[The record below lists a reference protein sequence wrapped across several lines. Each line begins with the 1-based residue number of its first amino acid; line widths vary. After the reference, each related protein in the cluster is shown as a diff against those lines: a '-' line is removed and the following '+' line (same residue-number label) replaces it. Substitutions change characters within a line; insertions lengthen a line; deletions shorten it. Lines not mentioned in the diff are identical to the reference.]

1 MHYLICPRSS
11 VTDSEAAISAFIN
24 TIHPNF
30 NYIVTITAFS
40 ACLFTLFAVLLGL
53 STKESR
59 RRIVF
64 HLNVIAICLALTT
77 SILAGLS
84 NGKAIIDPFNQ
95 VSTRVF
101 IAATAS
107 ISLSPLLYDSILLT
121 RLFALYPPASTRQA
135 TLLKIFAFP
144 FCVKCARVVVIALL
158 LKEEVRAA
166 ADTTTEVLLQD
177 QATIWFRNPNI
188 VAVWTLQM
196 ADNMYSVSLFLYNL
210 HVRTRP
216 LKSEG
221 GIPSRIRH
229 VFYISIANFVFPLV
243 SNIALLISV
252 ITDHSP
258 NSGPGVLLLINY
270 YVTVMGVLCAT
281 IWFSRSEWTQAC
293 KEPLSNEMLRRKLNL
308 PRAPVGVW
316 MGGDE
321 VIVIGKTLTL
331 DPASLDGE
339 AFTNSKQPATPT
351 NIS

>member
-1 MHYLICPRSS
+1 MDCAKLLGESS
-11 VTDSEAAISAFIN
+11 VEYINVTDSEAAISAFIN

-30 NYIVTITAFS
+30 DYIVTITAFS

-64 HLNVIAICLALTT
+64 HLNVLAVCLALTT

-95 VSTRVF
+95 VSTPSV
-101 IAATAS
+101 
-107 ISLSPLLYDSILLT
+107 SLSPLLYDSILLT

-166 ADTTTEVLLQD
+166 AGTTTEVLLQD

-210 HVRTRP
+210 HIRARP
-216 LKSEG
+216 LKS
-221 GIPSRIRH
+221 
-229 VFYISIANFVFPLV
+229 V
-243 SNIALLISV
+243 AL
-252 ITDHSP
+252 
-258 NSGPGVLLLINY
+258 GVLLLINY

-281 IWFSRSEWTQAC
+281 IWFSRSEWTQTC
-293 KEPLSNEMLRRKLNL
+293 KEPLSNEMLQRKLNL
-308 PRAPVGVW
+308 PRAPAGVW
-316 MGGDE
+316 MGGSE

-339 AFTNSKQPATPT
+339 AFTNSKQSATPT
-351 NIS
+351 KIYSVISSHPESKPHCYLFSPMQRCSQLLLE

>member
-1 MHYLICPRSS
+1 MLTLFRLHHGLRKIARESS
-11 VTDSEAAISAFIN
+11 VEYINGVTDSEAAISAFIN
-24 TIHPNF
+24 TIRPNF
-30 NYIVTITAFS
+30 DYIVTITAFS
-40 ACLFTLFAVLLGL
+40 ACLFTLFAILLGL

-64 HLNVIAICLALTT
+64 HLNVLAICLALTT

-166 ADTTTEVLLQD
+166 AGTTTEVLQD
-177 QATIWFRNPNI
+177 QASIWFRNPNI

-210 HVRTRP
+210 HVRARP
-216 LKSEG
+216 LKSG

-229 VFYISIANFVFPLV
+229 VFYISVANFVFPLV

-258 NSGPGVLLLINY
+258 NSGPGVLPLINY

-281 IWFSRSEWTQAC
+281 IWFSRSEWTQTC
-293 KEPLSNEMLRRKLNL
+293 KEPLSNETLRRKLNL
-308 PRAPVGVW
+308 PRAPIGVW
-316 MGGDE
+316 MGGNE
-321 VIVIGKTLTL
+321 VIVIGKTHTG
-331 DPASLDGE
+331 PASLDV
-339 AFTNSKQPATPT
+339 
-351 NIS
+351 